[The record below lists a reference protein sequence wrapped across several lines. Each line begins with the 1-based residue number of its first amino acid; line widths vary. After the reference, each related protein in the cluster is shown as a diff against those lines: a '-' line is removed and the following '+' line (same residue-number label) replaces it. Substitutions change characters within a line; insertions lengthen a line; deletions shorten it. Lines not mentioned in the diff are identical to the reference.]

1 MSARLGILGG
11 TFNPVHVGHL
21 RLALEMAFALDLD
34 RVELVPAARPPHKT
48 GDGLL
53 PFNLRARLLD
63 LAVEGLDQLGVN
75 RMEARRPGPSYTVD
89 TLEELALARPDEEL
103 WFILGSGDLLNLH
116 GWRQGDRVG
125 RLANLAVAGR
135 ENLGSEAV
143 EAYLQAHPE
152 LGFRPAGQGFWDGP
166 AGRRLALVE
175 VPRLDISAS
184 FIRERFRQEANL
196 RFLLPPGVE
205 EELARLRPSVLGV
218 WR

>member
-21 RLALEMAFALDLD
+21 RLALEMALALELD

-53 PFNLRARLLD
+53 PFALRARLLD
-63 LAVEGLDQLGVN
+63 LAVEGLEQLAVN
-75 RMEARRPGPSYTVD
+75 RMEAQRPGPSYTVD
-89 TLEELALARPDEEL
+89 TLEELAQARPDAEL

-116 GWRQGDRVG
+116 GWRHGERVG

-135 ENLGSEAV
+135 ENLGGEAV
-143 EAYLQAHPE
+143 GAYLQAHPE
-152 LGFRPAGQGFWDGP
+152 LGFRPAGPGFWDGP
-166 AGRRLALVE
+166 PGRRLALVE

-184 FIRERFRQEANL
+184 FIRERFRHEANL

-205 EELARLRPSVLGV
+205 EELARLRPCVLGV